1 MIPKGREASFF
12 GLYEVSE
19 RGTSWLGPL
28 LFGAVVAAT
37 NSYRQALLSLIILF
51 VVGTVILYLT
61 DTDQAIHD
69 AGNLLPEEAAEAK

>member
-28 LFGAVVAAT
+28 IFGIVVAMT
-37 NSYRQALLSLIILF
+37 NSYRQALLSLIALF
-51 VVGTVILYLT
+51 VIGTVILYLP
-61 DTDQAIHD
+61 IPIVRFMS
-69 AGNLLPEEAAEAK
+69 GSLPRAAKT

>member
-1 MIPKGREASFF
+1 M
-12 GLYEVSE
+12 
-19 RGTSWLGPL
+19 
-28 LFGAVVAAT
+28 AAT

-51 VVGTVILYLT
+51 VVGTIILYLT

>member
-1 MIPKGREASFF
+1 VGREASFF

-37 NSYRQALLSLIILF
+37 NSYRQALLSLIVLF
-51 VVGTVILYLT
+51 VVGTIILFLT
-61 DTDQAIHD
+61 DTDKAVHE
-69 AGNLLPEEAAEAK
+69 AGNLLPEEATHAK